1 MLEGAIQRLI
11 QRDKVALISLNRRN
25 NPTLLSIRYIKEPLM
40 ANSTLTSSVITKR
53 AILELKNAMVLLDKV
68 DRQYDSNFTKKVG
81 DTVGVRKRVMYSA
94 VSGADITGAIND
106 TIEGKVNL
114 TLDQFKS
121 VPMQFDSTELT
132 LDIDDFSERYIRPA
146 MVELA
151 QQVESEIANQY
162 KKVWNWSGTPG
173 TAPSTFLELGA
184 AGVQMDDMAVPMMDR
199 CGFFTPNASLQ
210 LANGLKGVFP
220 AQIAIK
226 AIEKA
231 LIAEYAGFMLYK
243 SQSLKVHTVGAHG
256 GTPLVNGAAQNVT
269 ALASKDGY
277 TQSLITDG
285 WTNSI
290 TGILL
295 EGDVF
300 TIAGVNSVNPRT
312 KQDTGALQ
320 NFVVRADATSGA
332 TTGPATLTIAPAI
345 VTTGPYQ
352 SVTAAPADNAAI
364 TVKTG
369 TASTGYAQ
377 NLLFHKDAI
386 AVAFAKLEKPRGN
399 VEYGQESM
407 DGVSVRMVADYNVLT
422 DTNVFRFDILFGVE
436 TLVPAAAARIT
447 N

>member
-1 MLEGAIQRLI
+1 
-11 QRDKVALISLNRRN
+11 
-25 NPTLLSIRYIKEPLM
+25 M
-40 ANSTLTSSVITKR
+40 ANSTLTSSMITKR
-53 AILELKNAMVLLDKV
+53 AVLELKNAMVMLDKV
-68 DRQYDSNFTKKVG
+68 DRQFDSNFTKKVG
-81 DTVGVRKRVMYSA
+81 ETIGVRKRVMYSA

-106 TIEGKVNL
+106 TIEGKVDL

-121 VPMQFDSTELT
+121 VPIQFDSTELS
-132 LDIDDFSERYIRPA
+132 LDIDDFAERYIRPA

-151 QQVESEIANQY
+151 QQVESSIADQY

-173 TAPSTFLELGA
+173 SAPATFLELGA
-184 AGVQMDDMAVPMMDR
+184 AGVQLDNGAVPMNDR
-199 CGFFTPNASLQ
+199 CGFFTPGASLA

-256 GTPLVNGAAQNVT
+256 GTPLVNGADQNVT

-277 TQSLITDG
+277 TQSLITNG
-285 WTNSI
+285 WTND
-290 TGILL
+290 TAGILK
-295 EGDVF
+295 EGDVI

-312 KQDTGALQ
+312 KQDTGVLQ
-320 NFVVRADATSGA
+320 QFVVRADATSGA
-332 TTGPATLTIAPAI
+332 STGPAVLTIAPAI
-345 VTTGPYQ
+345 VISGPYQ
-352 SVTAAPADNAAI
+352 SVTAAPANDAEI
-364 TVKTG
+364 TVVTG

-407 DGVSVRMVADYNVLT
+407 DGVNVRMVADYNVLT
-422 DTNVFRFDILFGVE
+422 DVNVFRFDILFGVQ
-436 TLVPAAAARIT
+436 TLVPAACARIT
-447 N
+447 S